1 MFKKAIIIGTGLIG
15 GSLGLAMKK
24 KKLARTIVGFSRHLE
39 NARLAKKMGAIDC
52 IGKNLGIVKDA
63 DLIILATPVKSII
76 EISSRI
82 KDKINKNCIVIDVGS
97 TKQAIVAR
105 LDPIIPNFVG
115 CHPLAGSEKRGA
127 SNLGNDIFKDS
138 ICILTPTPLTNL
150 KTLNKIR
157 VFWQK
162 LGAKVVLVTPEKHD
176 RALAFTSHLPH
187 AIAFALISSIP
198 DNFLSLSS
206 KGLKDVARISGSDSE
221 LWVQIFLSNKQKLL
235 TAINTFQKKISA
247 LKLALE
253 NNNTKLLTGII
264 KKANKQREK
273 LG

>member
-24 KKLARTIVGFSRHLE
+24 KKLAGTIVGFSRHLE
-39 NARLAKKMGAIDC
+39 NARLAKKRGAIDC

-97 TKQAIVAR
+97 TKQVIVAR
-105 LDPIIPNFVG
+105 LEPIISNFVG

-127 SNLGNDIFKDS
+127 ANLGNDIFKDS

-150 KTLNKIR
+150 KALNKIR

-162 LGAKVVLVTPEKHD
+162 LGAKVVLLTPEKHD

-187 AIAFALISSIP
+187 AIAFSLISSIP

-206 KGLKDVARISGSDSE
+206 KGLKDVTRISGSDSE

-247 LKLALE
+247 LKLALKK
-253 NNNTKLLTGII
+253 NNTKLLTGII